1 MTVEATIPGRE
12 PAGSA
17 ALETGRQA
25 NRRDSLE
32 AVGLLLGILVILLL
46 VTLTIGVTPP
56 GA

>member
-1 MTVEATIPGRE
+1 MTAEASVPGRE
-12 PAGSA
+12 QSGSV

-32 AVGLLLGILVILLL
+32 AIGLLLGILVILLV
-46 VTLTIGVTPP
+46 VTLAIGVTPL